1 MAKPVSN
8 IDAEKL
14 LACLFPVDEV
24 PVDEG
29 SLCPK
34 DIVLLIAFAEA
45 RSANSTL
52 LKSIDF
58 VDVRSS
64 GCAGIG
70 ERDVFP
76 EHSGSFERY
85 DA

>member
-14 LACLFPVDEV
+14 LACLFPFS
-24 PVDEG
+24 EG
-29 SLCPK
+29 SLCPTGTA
-34 DIVLLIAFAEA
+34 LLIAFAKA
-45 RSANSTL
+45 RSANSTF

-58 VDVRSS
+58 IDVRSS

-70 ERDVFP
+70 ERDAFSEP
-76 EHSGSFERY
+76 SRSFERY

>member
-14 LACLFPVDEV
+14 FL
-24 PVDEG
+24 VDEG

-34 DIVLLIAFAEA
+34 GTALLIAVAEA
-45 RSANSTL
+45 RSANSTF

-58 VDVRSS
+58 VDGRSS

-70 ERDVFP
+70 ERDAFS
-76 EHSGSFERY
+76 ELSGSFERY

>member
-14 LACLFPVDEV
+14 STCLFPVDEGMLFR
-24 PVDEG
+24 EG
-29 SLCPK
+29 TA
-34 DIVLLIAFAEA
+34 LLVAFALA
-45 RSANSTL
+45 RSVDFTI

-58 VDVRSS
+58 VDVHNS
-64 GCAGIG
+64 GCAGVA
-70 ERDVFP
+70 EWDAFS
-76 EHSGSFERY
+76 EHSGSRERY

>member
-14 LACLFPVDEV
+14 F

-29 SLCPK
+29 SLRPK
-34 DIVLLIAFAEA
+34 GTALLIAFAEA
-45 RSANSTL
+45 RSANSTF

-70 ERDVFP
+70 ERDAFS
-76 EHSGSFERY
+76 ELSRSFERY

>member
-14 LACLFPVDEV
+14 FL
-24 PVDEG
+24 VDEG
-29 SLCPK
+29 SLRPK
-34 DIVLLIAFAEA
+34 GTALLIAFAEA
-45 RSANSTL
+45 RSANSTF

-58 VDVRSS
+58 VDGRRS

-70 ERDVFP
+70 ERDAFS
-76 EHSGSFERY
+76 ELSRSFERY